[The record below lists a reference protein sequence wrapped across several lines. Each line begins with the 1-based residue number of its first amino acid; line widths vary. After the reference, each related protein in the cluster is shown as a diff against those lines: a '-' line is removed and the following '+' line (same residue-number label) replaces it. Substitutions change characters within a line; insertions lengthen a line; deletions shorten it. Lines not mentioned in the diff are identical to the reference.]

1 MKMRTND
8 VRVGMEVI
16 MINRNATFPNNKYEG
31 FVVAEYPS
39 FFLLKC
45 RPMLIAANPDYK
57 CEKNFFTK
65 PGYVPYTVRKG
76 DLDYEN
82 CPVNLYLK

>member
-1 MKMRTND
+1 MRTD
-8 VRVGMEVI
+8 ELRVGMEVM
-16 MINRNATFPNNKYEG
+16 MINRNASFPNNKYEG
-31 FVVAEYPS
+31 IIVEEYPH

-45 RPMLIAANPDYK
+45 RPMPIPVNGEYK
-57 CEKNFFTK
+57 YEKSFFIK

-82 CPVNLYLK
+82 CPIKLFLK